1 MLLMKPTDRTTY
13 TLVLR
18 PLSGP
23 AWRTTGTQRLRILLK
38 IALRSFGL
46 RAESVIE
53 QKEET
58 K

>member
-1 MLLMKPTDRTTY
+1 MKPTDRTTY